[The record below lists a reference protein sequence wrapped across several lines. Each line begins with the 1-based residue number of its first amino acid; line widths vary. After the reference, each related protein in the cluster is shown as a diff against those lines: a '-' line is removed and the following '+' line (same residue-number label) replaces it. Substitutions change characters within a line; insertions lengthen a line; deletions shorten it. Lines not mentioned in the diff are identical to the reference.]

1 MLRPCGNFNKS
12 YKEDEAIFQTTFIKL
27 TMLLFV
33 ILLFFVPFITS
44 QYLLNFISIIGI
56 FIIGAIGLNIMTGF
70 TGIISLGHGAFLGFG
85 AYATAVLLARYNL
98 HLLIA
103 LPLGALFAGFLGL
116 ITGLASLRIKGM
128 YLAIVTLAVQVIFE
142 FVILEAAKLTGGDL
156 GMEVRL
162 SEPFSLQIGS
172 GQKVFYFLILSILIA
187 SIIFARNIFRTK
199 PGRLFIAIRDND
211 LACQVLGIPVGKYK
225 LLSFWL
231 GNLYAG
237 MAGGLWAAYTGMICP
252 SQFSLKLS
260 LQFLSMILIGGM
272 GSIIG
277 TIFGTIF
284 ILSIPELLANISTA
298 IRGMFNIDITTYL
311 SIINNALFGMLII
324 AFLIYEPYGL
334 GRIWWKTK
342 TYFKLW
348 PFSYTLKH

>member
-1 MLRPCGNFNKS
+1 MLRPCGDFNKS

-27 TMLLFV
+27 SMLLFL
-33 ILLFFVPFITS
+33 IFLFLVPFIS
-44 QYLLNFISIIGI
+44 SKYLLNFFNTIGI

-85 AYATAVLLARYNL
+85 AYGTALLLARYNL
-98 HLLIA
+98 HFLIA
-103 LPLGALFAGFLGL
+103 LPLGALFTASLGL
-116 ITGLASLRIKGM
+116 ITGLASLRIRGM
-128 YLAIVTLAVQVIFE
+128 YLAIATLAVQVIFE
-142 FVILEAAKLTGGDL
+142 FIIIETPKLTGGDL
-156 GMEVRL
+156 GLEVRL
-162 SEPFSLQIGS
+162 SEPFSLQSSG
-172 GQKVFYFLILSILIA
+172 GQKVFYFLIFSILIA
-187 SIIFARNIFRTK
+187 STIFARNILRTK

-211 LACQVLGIPVGKYK
+211 LASQVLGIPVGKYR

-231 GNLYAG
+231 GTLYAG
-237 MAGGLWAAYTGMICP
+237 MAGGLWAAHTGMICP
-252 SQFSLKLS
+252 EQFSLTLS
-260 LQFLSMILIGGM
+260 IQFLSIILVGGM

-298 IRGMFNIDITTYL
+298 IRGMFNIDMTTYL

-324 AFLIYEPYGL
+324 VFLIYEPYGL
-334 GRIWWKTK
+334 ARIWWKTK

-348 PFSYTLKH
+348 PFSYTAKH